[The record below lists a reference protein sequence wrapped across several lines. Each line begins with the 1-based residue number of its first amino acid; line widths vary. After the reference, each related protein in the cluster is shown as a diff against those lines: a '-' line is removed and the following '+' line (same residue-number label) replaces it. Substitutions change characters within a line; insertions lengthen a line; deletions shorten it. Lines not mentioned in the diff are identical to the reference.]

1 VSTPLFPRDIVNTL
15 GHPVVETGMIVFRRN
30 LATCDV
36 GYALRH
42 AIDLL
47 ADAPDVGADL
57 SVDGSIG
64 GLTTITW
71 TMRPA
76 DVDRFVRAVRDR
88 ASAIV
93 AAATACLSADE
104 EAAS

>member
-1 VSTPLFPRDIVNTL
+1 MSTPLFPRDIVNTL
-15 GHPVVETGMIVFRRN
+15 GHPVVETGMIVFHRT
-30 LATCDV
+30 LPTLDA

-42 AIDLL
+42 AVDLL
-47 ADAPDVGADL
+47 ADAPGVGADL
-57 SVDGSIG
+57 SVDGSFG
-64 GLTTITW
+64 KLTTITW

-76 DVDRFVRAVRDR
+76 DVDRLVRAVRDR

-93 AAATACLSADE
+93 AEATACLSDDE